1 MKEIIA
7 PVAAEELM
15 AELTADKFVRTTN
28 YGNNQ
33 IYIFTHHNSP
43 ALMREVG
50 RLREIAFRQAGGG
63 TGKELDLDPYDL
75 EDEPYYQLVVWDPK
89 HRVVMGGYR
98 FKLLRNARRDTQG
111 QYQLATGILFN
122 FTNTFTEQYLP
133 HTLELGRSFVHP
145 EYQAS
150 AVGRKSLFALDNLW
164 DGIGALIVDLPD
176 VRYLFGKVTMYKH
189 YNARARDLLLYF
201 MQRYCA
207 DTDRMLFPRQPLPYH
222 TDISDFE
229 GYFAGSDYLENYK
242 TLTRKVRELGENV
255 PPLINAYLN
264 ISPTMRSFGTT
275 LNAGFGGVEETGI
288 LVTVADIYESKK
300 QRHVASYTPGLSQPA
315 LISNEE

>member
-7 PVAAEELM
+7 PVPVEELM

-33 IYIFTHHNSP
+33 IYCFTHHHSP
-43 ALMREVG
+43 ALMREIG

-75 EDEPYYQLVVWDPK
+75 EEEPYHQLIVWDPK
-89 HRVVMGGYR
+89 HRVLMGGYR
-98 FKLLRNARRDTQG
+98 YKELRKARRDEKG
-111 QYQLATGILFN
+111 N
-122 FTNTFTEQYLP
+122 S
-133 HTLELGRSFVHP
+133 LELGRSFVHP

-164 DGIGALIVDLPD
+164 DGIGALIVDKPQ
-176 VRYLFGKVTMYKH
+176 VKYLFGKVTMYKH
-189 YNARARDLLLYF
+189 YKVAARDALLYF

-207 DTDRMLFPRQPLPYH
+207 DHDKMLFPKTPLPFE
-222 TDISDFE
+222 TDVAPLNE
-229 GYFAGSDYLENYK
+229 YFRGTDYLENYK
-242 TLTRKVRELGENV
+242 LMVKKVRELGENV

-264 ISPTMRSFGTT
+264 ISPTLRSFGTT
-275 LNAGFGGVEETGI
+275 LNMGFGGVEETGI

-300 QRHVASYTPGLSQPA
+300 QRHVATYRPDEAQPP
-315 LISNEE
+315 LISED